1 MNLIDVLFQI
11 YESSQNKDKGNHLV
25 YNIGIS
31 ILMQVLI
38 SAHYYFARKY
48 LLINQLF
55 GFVQTCLTTVGILEK
70 ALLSYS
76 PDFQS
81 FDALYFHFVVLL
93 VLSLTTYCQKCYLI
107 ALIATLIYTS
117 LRFYFAC

>member
-1 MNLIDVLFQI
+1 
-11 YESSQNKDKGNHLV
+11 
-25 YNIGIS
+25 
-31 ILMQVLI
+31 MQALI
-38 SAHYYFARKY
+38 SVHYYFARKY